1 MVLSKK
7 KILVTGAAG
16 FIGSEISKKLL
27 SESLDVIGIDNLNE
41 YYNPFLK
48 QKRIKNIEQTDH
60 NNCWRFLKVNIDDSK
75 KIDKIFN
82 EYQPNIVIN
91 LAAQAGVRY
100 SLENPMSY
108 IESNIVGFL
117 NILEGCRNYNV
128 EHLIYAS
135 SSSVYGG
142 NKITPFNESH
152 SVDHPISLYAATKK
166 CILIAIFFKFL

>member
-16 FIGSEISKKLL
+16 FIGSEIAKKLL
-27 SESLDVIGIDNLNE
+27 SENLDVIGIDKLNE

-48 QKRIKNIEQTDH
+48 QKRIKTIEQTDL
-60 NNCWRFLKVNIDDSK
+60 NNCWRFLKVNIDDAK
-75 KIDKIFN
+75 KIDEIFD

-117 NILEGCRNYNV
+117 NILEGLS
-128 EHLIYAS
+128 LIH
-135 SSSVYGG
+135 
-142 NKITPFNESH
+142 I
-152 SVDHPISLYAATKK
+152 
-166 CILIAIFFKFL
+166 